1 MEYQDTLDWL
11 YGLEVMGIKLGLSNI
26 TELLSRLGDPQEE
39 FRSVHVAGTNGK
51 GSVCAMISSVLRAQG
66 HSTGLYTSPHM
77 VDFRE
82 RVQLDG
88 TPISKKQLCRLV
100 LEVRGHVEDM
110 CLVRPEQCPTF
121 FEVAT
126 ALAFL
131 HFAEMGAEMAVV
143 EVGMGGR
150 LDATNVVT
158 PECTVITRIGLE
170 HTQYLGESLGM
181 IATEKAGIIKEGVP
195 VVTAEEGSEAL
206 KVIRSRASELHAPL
220 KLVREGVDFRL
231 VSSDLEGTKVRL
243 CHMGSEVN
251 LPLLGTYQA
260 SNAATAYAVVEALR
274 HRGMAVSDESVRT
287 GLGMVRWPGRLELVR
302 RSPNL
307 IFDATHTPQGAETV
321 AQDLRRLV
329 PGRIILVMG
338 VLHDKDLQGVVEP
351 FARIA
356 VKGFATAPLTQRA
369 FSAEQVRLAL
379 SKHLSDVETRPSV
392 VEGVCAALKMA
403 RPEDTVLVT
412 GSIYTVGEAK
422 AWWNA
427 NEGCQ

>member
-51 GSVCAMISSVLRAQG
+51 GSVSAMISSVLRAQG

-100 LEVRGHVEDM
+100 LEVRGNVEDM
-110 CLVRPEQCPTF
+110 CLVRPDQCPTF

-150 LDATNVVT
+150 LDATNAIT

-206 KVIRSRASELHAPL
+206 EVIRSRASELHAPL

-307 IFDATHTPQGAETV
+307 IFDATHTPQGAEAV

-338 VLHDKDLQGVVEP
+338 VLHDKDLQGVVGP

-356 VKGFATAPLTQRA
+356 VKGFATAPLTKRA